1 MSGQLSL
8 ADNVNQA
15 LQLLSAEIEANRLQL
30 PSPPDN
36 VIALRNLIQQ
46 DADISEIAT
55 LLSKEPHLSA
65 RLIKLAN
72 SVLFHSRFHVSN
84 VKTAIT
90 RLGMQK
96 VSNLVTGFAI
106 TQSFLN
112 NKTRGIEHELKR
124 SWLISNR
131 VASITMSLAQH
142 HGQIDP
148 DQALLAGQIHNIGD
162 TPLLLHL
169 NSLAELNQE
178 PEMKQKVIIMVLKR
192 LSAKVGTAILK
203 KWQFP
208 PDMVQLPFAAEQA
221 PGISEETVQ
230 LEHLVFVGAALRST
244 DFTATI
250 TNLPQSL
257 LESPVFHL
265 LWDSEEAAL
274 NQLNALSEDI
284 LSMQRVLRT
293 T

>member
-1 MSGQLSL
+1 MSEQLSL
-8 ADNVNQA
+8 AANVNQA

-46 DADISEIAT
+46 DADINEIAT

-169 NSLAELNQE
+169 NSLPELNQA
-178 PEMKQKVIIMVLKR
+178 PEMKHKVIIMVLKR

-208 PDMVQLPFAAEQA
+208 PDMVQLPFVAEQA
-221 PGISEETVQ
+221 PEIPGETVQ
-230 LEHLVFVGAALRST
+230 LEHLVFVGATLRTT
-244 DFTATI
+244 DFTVTI
-250 TNLPQSL
+250 TNLPQDL

-265 LWDSEEAAL
+265 LWNSEEAAL

-284 LSMQRVLRT
+284 LSMQRVLRAT
-293 T
+293 

>member
-1 MSGQLSL
+1 VSGQLSL

-36 VIALRNLIQQ
+36 VITLRNLIQQ

-124 SWLISNR
+124 SWQISNR
-131 VASITMSLAQH
+131 VASITTSLAQH

-169 NSLAELNQE
+169 NRLPVLIES

-221 PGISEETVQ
+221 PETSEETVQ
-230 LEHLVFVGAALRST
+230 LEHLVFVGAALRNI

-250 TNLPQSL
+250 TNLPPSL

-284 LSMQRVLRT
+284 LSMQRVLRAT
-293 T
+293 

>member
-8 ADNVNQA
+8 ADKVNGA
-15 LQLLSAEIEANRLQL
+15 LQLLSVEIEANRLQL

-36 VIALRNLIQQ
+36 IIALRHLIQQ
-46 DADISEIAT
+46 DAGINEIST

-84 VKTAIT
+84 VKAAIS

-106 TQSFLN
+106 TQSFIN
-112 NKTRGIEHELKR
+112 NKTRGIEHDLKR
-124 SWLISNR
+124 SWLISNH

-142 HGQIDP
+142 HGQIDS

-169 NSLAELNQE
+169 NSLPELNQD
-178 PEMKQKVIIMVLKR
+178 PQMKHRVIIMVLKR
-192 LSAKVGTAILK
+192 LSAKVGAAILK

-208 PDMVQLPFAAEQA
+208 SDMIPLPFAAEQA
-221 PGISEETVQ
+221 PVIPGDELR
-230 LEHLVFVGAALRST
+230 LEHLVYIGAALRTMDFST
-244 DFTATI
+244 TI
-250 TNLPQSL
+250 TKLPQSL
-257 LESPVFHL
+257 IKSPVFHH
-265 LWDSEEAAL
+265 LWNSEAAAL

-284 LSMQRVLRT
+284 MTMQRLLRST
-293 T
+293 

>member
-1 MSGQLSL
+1 VSGQLSL

-46 DADISEIAT
+46 DADINAIAT

-124 SWLISNR
+124 SWQISNR
-131 VASITMSLAQH
+131 VASITTSLAHH

-169 NSLAELNQE
+169 NRLPVLIES

-192 LSAKVGTAILK
+192 LSARVGTAILK

-208 PDMVQLPFAAEQA
+208 PDMVKLPFAAEQ
-221 PGISEETVQ
+221 PPEIPEETVQ
-230 LEHLVFVGAALRST
+230 LEHLVFVGAALRIT
-244 DFTATI
+244 DFTVTI

-265 LWDSEEAAL
+265 LWNSEEAAL

-284 LSMQRVLRT
+284 LSMQRALRST
-293 T
+293 

>member
-8 ADNVNQA
+8 ADKVNKA
-15 LQLLSAEIEANRLQL
+15 LQHLSAEIEANRLQL

-46 DADISEIAT
+46 NAGINEIST

-72 SVLFHSRFHVSN
+72 SVLFHSRFHVSS

-106 TQSFLN
+106 TQSFIN
-112 NKTRGIEHELKR
+112 NKTRGIEHDLKR
-124 SWLISNR
+124 SWLISNH
-131 VASITMSLAQH
+131 VASVTMSLAQH

-169 NSLAELNQE
+169 NTLPELNQD
-178 PEMKQKVIIMVLKR
+178 PEMKHKIIIMVLKR

-221 PGISEETVQ
+221 PVTAGDSVR
-230 LEHLVFVGAALRST
+230 LEHLIYTGAALRT
-244 DFTATI
+244 MDFTATI
-250 TNLPQSL
+250 TKLPQPL
-257 LESPVFHL
+257 VESSVFHH
-265 LWDSEEAAL
+265 LWASEEAAL

-284 LSMQRVLRT
+284 LTMQRLLRST
-293 T
+293 